1 LAHGRSSEAEGAT
14 ASIAGRRREPHLR
27 HHLQAGGLLLL
38 SVGLHRRAG
47 FLESLPLDLA
57 RTIRGFLLA
66 FLGLLVGT
74 ALLAATE

>member
-1 LAHGRSSEAEGAT
+1 
-14 ASIAGRRREPHLR
+14 
-27 HHLQAGGLLLL
+27 L